1 MPVSGSNAPVFQFAA
16 PHVPGTTI
24 VPFLPPGSSLA
35 IDGGVKIGPVTYCLR
50 MRRAEARNSGV
61 KSMR

>member
-1 MPVSGSNAPVFQFAA
+1 
-16 PHVPGTTI
+16 
-24 VPFLPPGSSLA
+24 
-35 IDGGVKIGPVTYCLR
+35 VKIGPVTYCLR